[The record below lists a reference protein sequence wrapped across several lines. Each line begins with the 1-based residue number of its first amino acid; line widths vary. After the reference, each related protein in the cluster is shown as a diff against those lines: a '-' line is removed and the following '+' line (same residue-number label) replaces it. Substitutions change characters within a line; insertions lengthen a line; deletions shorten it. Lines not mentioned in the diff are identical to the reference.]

1 MDSIIGSSI
10 CGLACIGGAIGAVII
25 VVVLVMVSR
34 TRSRQKAEI
43 AADWSTT
50 LGQITSARVDEAPR
64 TRPDD
69 DVFYHAVVGYSY
81 TVEGQAYTGEQAI
94 SRAANLAGPAR
105 RVLSRYPVGTQV
117 SVAYNPARPTESR
130 LAVK

>member
-50 LGQITSARVDEAPR
+50 LGQITSARVDEAP
-64 TRPDD
+64 DD
-69 DVFYHAVVGYSY
+69 DVFYHAVIGYSY
-81 TVEGQAYTGEQAI
+81 TVEGQAYTGEQAVG
-94 SRAANLAGPAR
+94 RAANLAGPAR
-105 RVLSRYPVGTQV
+105 RALSRYPVGTQV